1 MGRLDGLIERVAAV
15 VREVSESAIEPRFT
29 ALQDGD
35 VEEKSAG
42 EVVTVADREAEALLT
57 AHLEAILP
65 GVPVVGEEGCAADPA
80 RLAALDA
87 DWVWL
92 VDPLDG
98 MANFVAG
105 SPDWAVMVALVA
117 GGTSVA
123 SWIWQPVAGRLY
135 LAERGGGAYCNGSVL
150 RSEPR
155 PAEEGR
161 LRGAILSRFFD
172 PATTAAVARN
182 SGRFGEITSGRLCS
196 GVEYPALI
204 EGIEDFVLFWRT
216 LPWDHAPGVLLVEEA
231 GGIGRRPDGSPY
243 RPGVAGVGLLVAADA
258 RTWNVARQLLG

>member
-1 MGRLDGLIERVAAV
+1 VERPDDLIERVAAA

-29 ALQDGD
+29 ALNDGD
-35 VEEKSAG
+35 VEEKSVG
-42 EVVTVADREAEALLT
+42 EVVTAADREAEILLT

-87 DWVWL
+87 ERVWL

-98 MANFVAG
+98 TANFVAG

-117 GGTSVA
+117 GGTAVA
-123 SWIWQPVAGRLY
+123 SWIWQPVTGRMY

-150 RSEPR
+150 RAEPR

-161 LRGAILSRFFD
+161 LRGVILSRFLD
-172 PATTAAVARN
+172 PATAATVALN
-182 SGRFGEITSGRLCS
+182 SGRFAKVTGGRRCS
-196 GVEYPALI
+196 GVEYPALV
-204 EGIEDFVLFWRT
+204 EGLEDFVLFWRT

-231 GGIGRRPDGSPY
+231 GGTGRRPGGSPY
-243 RPGVAGVGLLVAADA
+243 RPGFAGIGLLVAADA